1 MKTIQFSLHC
11 VSVEKGVKEGPKE
24 EDWGEAPR
32 FPLSFRVSLGGV
44 GFFFFFFFQLFL
56 PFDT

>member
-44 GFFFFFFFQLFL
+44 GFFFFFFFSTF
-56 PFDT
+56 FAM